1 MFSGF
6 EKNYGSFHGAEL
18 QISLVLLFFFL
29 TEVLPVTKRYAC
41 IQKQVLQV
49 PGFAVRSFI
58 HESHLLSL
66 HELRNMIS
74 EIVSVSNMG

>member
-1 MFSGF
+1 MDLKRIMAAFM
-6 EKNYGSFHGAEL
+6 EL
-18 QISLVLLFFFL
+18 NCKYLWFYYFFFL